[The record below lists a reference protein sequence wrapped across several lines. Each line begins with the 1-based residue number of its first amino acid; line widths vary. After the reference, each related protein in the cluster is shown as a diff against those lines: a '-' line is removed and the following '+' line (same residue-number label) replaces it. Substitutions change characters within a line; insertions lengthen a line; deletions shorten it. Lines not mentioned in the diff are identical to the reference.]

1 MKPYLRQPAHASV
14 IPESCQV
21 TSTEESLMNPSSAK
35 NCTDCHYFHCPH
47 GSTCTVLMGMTSV
60 TDRDNEVGDDDG
72 DGVSVGGKAESEG
85 KSRKSPSRANSIP

>member
-1 MKPYLRQPAHASV
+1 
-14 IPESCQV
+14 
-21 TSTEESLMNPSSAK
+21 
-35 NCTDCHYFHCPH
+35 
-47 GSTCTVLMGMTSV
+47 MGMTSV